1 MLKHV
6 DVSSCVKSCDAYMIH
21 PLWQWYHQH
30 FLLIFNFSIWPNYCL
45 FYCLCRARSY
55 EYKCQKQPTFGDL
68 NQWGIGSQWVINGCQ
83 LIFWSALVRH
93 LANTVQKNQIVKLPP
108 CYIFLLTISDSLNKL
123 SNNMF
128 LSMVQNIAKTGGRQ
142 LILPAMCGLEFWDHM
157 RHRVVAPYVHQ

>member
-1 MLKHV
+1 MLWFTHCGN
-6 DVSSCVKSCDAYMIH
+6 DIINIFCS
-21 PLWQWYHQH
+21 
-30 FLLIFNFSIWPNYCL
+30 FLIFISDQTIVYLCI
-45 FYCLCRARSY
+45 CRARSY

-83 LIFWSALVRH
+83 LIFWSGLVHH
-93 LANTVQKNQIVKLPP
+93 LANTVQKNHRPSQASVVL
-108 CYIFLLTISDSLNKL
+108 YFLLTTPDSLNKL

-128 LSMVQNIAKTGGRQ
+128 LSVVQNIAKTGGRQ

>member
-6 DVSSCVKSCDAYMIH
+6 DVSSCVKSCDAMIH

-30 FLLIFNFSIWPNYCL
+30 FLLIFNFSIYL
-45 FYCLCRARSY
+45 CLCRARSY

-93 LANTVQKNQIVKLPP
+93 LANTVQKKIQSQTSVVL
-108 CYIFLLTISDSLNKL
+108 YFLLTTTSDSLNKL

>member
-1 MLKHV
+1 MLWFTHCGN
-6 DVSSCVKSCDAYMIH
+6 DIINIFC
-21 PLWQWYHQH
+21 L
-30 FLLIFNFSIWPNYCL
+30 FLIFLSDQIIVYLCI
-45 FYCLCRARSY
+45 CRARSFK
-55 EYKCQKQPTFGDL
+55 YKCQKQPTFGDL

-83 LIFWSALVRH
+83 LIFWSALVRT
-93 LANTVQKNQIVKLPP
+93 LQTQYTKKNSHSQASAVL
-108 CYIFLLTISDSLNKL
+108 YFLLTTSESLNKL

>member
-1 MLKHV
+1 MLWFTHCGN
-6 DVSSCVKSCDAYMIH
+6 DIINIFCS
-21 PLWQWYHQH
+21 
-30 FLLIFNFSIWPNYCL
+30 FLIFLSDQIIVYL
-45 FYCLCRARSY
+45 CLCRARSFK
-55 EYKCQKQPTFGDL
+55 YKCQKQPTFGDL

-93 LANTVQKNQIVKLPP
+93 FANTVHQKKSHSQASAVL
-108 CYIFLLTISDSLNKL
+108 YFLLTTSESLNKL

>member
-1 MLKHV
+1 MLWFTHCGN
-6 DVSSCVKSCDAYMIH
+6 DIINIFCS
-21 PLWQWYHQH
+21 
-30 FLLIFNFSIWPNYCL
+30 FLIFLSDQTIVYL
-45 FYCLCRARSY
+45 CLCRARSY

-83 LIFWSALVRH
+83 LIFWSPLVRH
-93 LANTVQKNQIVKLPP
+93 LANTVQKKSHSQASDVL
-108 CYIFLLTISDSLNKL
+108 YFLLTTPDSLNKL

>member
-1 MLKHV
+1 MLWFTHCGN
-6 DVSSCVKSCDAYMIH
+6 DIINIFCS
-21 PLWQWYHQH
+21 
-30 FLLIFNFSIWPNYCL
+30 FLIFVSDQTIVYLCI
-45 FYCLCRARSY
+45 CRARSY

-93 LANTVQKNQIVKLPP
+93 LANTVQKKSHSQASAVL
-108 CYIFLLTISDSLNKL
+108 YFLLTTPDSLNKL

-128 LSMVQNIAKTGGRQ
+128 LSKVQNIAKTGGRQ